1 MGGGDVMAERPNS
14 IEGVLTLGTLERR
27 LSLLVSHHL
36 LLLLPA
42 CRRYLLLFREGESTV
57 VDLTTTASHE
67 HYNHCVKEKQYCSS

>member
-42 CRRYLLLFREGESTV
+42 CRRYLFL
-57 VDLTTTASHE
+57 
-67 HYNHCVKEKQYCSS
+67 